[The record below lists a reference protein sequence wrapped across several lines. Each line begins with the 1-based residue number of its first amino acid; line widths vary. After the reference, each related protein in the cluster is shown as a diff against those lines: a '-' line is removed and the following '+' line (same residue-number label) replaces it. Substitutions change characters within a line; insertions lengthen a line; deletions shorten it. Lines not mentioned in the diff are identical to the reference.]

1 MSAIF
6 KREFKSFFITPLGYV
21 VMAIMMLFHGLA
33 FTQMYAYGNPDIG
46 YVFGSTFAFVAIYV
60 LIPIL
65 TMRTMSDDRRQKT
78 DQVLLTSPVGLYSI
92 VFGKFF
98 ATLAIFMLSYVMT
111 FVFQVIVA
119 FQDVSINWLLYIGNV
134 LGVFLM
140 GAALI
145 ALGIFVS
152 SLTESQVIS
161 VVISFATSLVLAM
174 MDTVAAMVNTPAIT
188 KIVEKISFI
197 GRYNTFCNGII
208 DYSNIVFFV
217 GFAAVFIFLTV
228 RVLDKRRYS

>member
-21 VMAIMMLFHGLA
+21 VIAIMMLFHSLA
-33 FTQMYAYGNPDIG
+33 FTSMYSYGLTDIG
-46 YVFGSTFAFVAIYV
+46 YVFGSGFSFVAIYV

-78 DQVLLTSPVGLYSI
+78 DQVLFTSPVGLYSI

-98 ATLAIFMLSYVMT
+98 ATLAIFMLSYVTT
-111 FVFQVIVA
+111 FVFQVIIA
-119 FQDVSINWLLYIGNV
+119 FQDVSINWLLYIGNI
-134 LGVFLM
+134 LGVFFM
-140 GAALI
+140 GSALI
-145 ALGIFVS
+145 ALGVFIS
-152 SLTESQVIS
+152 SLTESQIIS
-161 VVISFATSLVLAM
+161 VVISFAASLVLAM
-174 MDTVAAMVNTPAIT
+174 MDNVSQMINVPFVT
-188 KIVEKISFI
+188 KIIEKISFV
-197 GRYNTFCNGII
+197 GRYNTFCYGII

-217 GFAAVFIFLTV
+217 GFAAIFIFLTV

>member
-21 VMAIMMLFHGLA
+21 VIAIMMFFHGLA
-33 FTQMYAYGNPDIG
+33 FTGMYSLGLTDIG
-46 YVFGSTFAFVAIYV
+46 YVFGSGFSFVAVYV

-98 ATLAIFMLSYVMT
+98 ATLAIFMLSYVTT
-111 FVFQVIVA
+111 FVFQIIIA
-119 FQDVSINWLLYIGNV
+119 FQDVSINWLLYIGNI

-145 ALGIFVS
+145 ALGIFIS
-152 SLTESQVIS
+152 SLTESQIIS
-161 VVISFATSLVLAM
+161 VVISFAASLVLAM
-174 MDTVAAMVNTPAIT
+174 MDNVATMINVPVVT
-188 KIVEKISFI
+188 KVIEKISFV
-197 GRYNTFCNGII
+197 GRYNTFCYGII

-217 GFAAVFIFLTV
+217 GFAAIFIFLTV

>member
-21 VMAIMMLFHGLA
+21 VIAIMIFFHGLA
-33 FTQMYAYGNPDIG
+33 FSTMYSYGSPDIG
-46 YVFGSTFAFVAIYV
+46 YVFGSTFSFVAIYV

-65 TMRTMSDDRRQKT
+65 TMRTMSDDRRQKV

-98 ATLAIFMLSYVMT
+98 ATLAVFMLSFSLT
-111 FVFQVIVA
+111 LVFQIIVA
-119 FQDVSINWLLYIGNV
+119 FQDVTVNWLIYIGNL
-134 LGVFLM
+134 LGVFLL
-140 GAALI
+140 GSALI
-145 ALGIFVS
+145 SMGIFIS
-152 SLTESQVIS
+152 SLTESQIIS
-161 VVISFATSLVLAM
+161 VIISFAASFMLAM
-174 MDTVAAMVNTPAIT
+174 LDTAAEMINVPVIT
-188 KIVEKISFI
+188 RLVEKISFI
-197 GRYNTFCNGII
+197 GRYNAFCNGIV

-217 GFAAVFIFLTV
+217 GFAAIFIFLTV

>member
-46 YVFGSTFAFVAIYV
+46 YVFGSTFSFVAIYV